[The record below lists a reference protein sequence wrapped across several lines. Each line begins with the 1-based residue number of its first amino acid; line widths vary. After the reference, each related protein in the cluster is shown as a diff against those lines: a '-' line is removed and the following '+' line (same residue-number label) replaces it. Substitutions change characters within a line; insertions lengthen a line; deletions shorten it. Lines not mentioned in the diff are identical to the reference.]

1 MCKKKRASGASHNL
15 TRVINSRQF
24 MMCSNI
30 STDTTRSNRRSGSNA
45 FMSAVITRRFISP
58 RATPSPW
65 IYIRCACEFDTAVTC
80 DFGNC
85 RAIHS
90 DSEPQPQP
98 SSRIDCPSAR
108 SACSTV
114 WRSLLLGV
122 LQRRRRLLVEARR
135 VFAVRAQYVSEECR
149 RHLAM
154 LGIGF
159 GGVLGKGTCR
169 HLVRKRGVAFRVA
182 AGQPRRGA
190 RAQPLDGGANDDVRQ
205 RHPFGGADHSG
216 NEVHV
221 ATPSCGGSGKNML
234 VRD

>member
-1 MCKKKRASGASHNL
+1 MCMKKRPSAASHDF

-30 STDTTRSNRRSGSNA
+30 STETMRSNCRSGSNT
-45 FMSAVITRRFISP
+45 FMSAVTTRRFFNP
-58 RATPSPW
+58 RPAALRT
-65 IYIRCACEFDTAVTC
+65 IYSRCVYEFDTAVTSP
-80 DFGNC
+80 FGNC

-114 WRSLLLGV
+114 WRRLLLGV

-135 VFAVRAQYVSEECR
+135 VFAVRPQYGSEECR

>member
-1 MCKKKRASGASHNL
+1 MKNRPSGFSHHL
-15 TRVINSRQF
+15 ARVINSRQF

-30 STDTTRSNRRSGSNA
+30 STDTMRSNCRSGSNSL
-45 FMSAVITRRFISP
+45 MSVVTTRRFFKP
-58 RATPSPW
+58 RAAASVS
-65 IYIRCACEFDTAVTC
+65 IYSRWVRECDTEVMSAR
-80 DFGNC
+80 GNC